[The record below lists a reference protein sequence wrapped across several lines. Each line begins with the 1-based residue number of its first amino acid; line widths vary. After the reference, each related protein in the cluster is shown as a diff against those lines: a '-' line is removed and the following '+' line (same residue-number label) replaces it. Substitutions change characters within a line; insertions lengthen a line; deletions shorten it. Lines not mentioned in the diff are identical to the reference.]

1 MKKELEWKKYL
12 VDLQAINER
21 FNNQEKIKLKQNES
35 EVENENEYY
44 IEISEKMLNLMT
56 LEQLE

>member
-12 VDLQAINER
+12 ADLQAINER

-44 IEISEKMLNLMT
+44 IEDNT
-56 LEQLE
+56 LP